1 MRNQRITFTLNEL
14 VHVLNAS
21 ADRLLRA
28 HFNLTYSQFLFLVT
42 LQSLERPTASFLA
55 ERLGVSRAAVSQRL
69 PWFEDR
75 GFLEVSRLYG
85 NNKNLSL
92 SLTNKGVNLANS
104 SADFLEREFRALFRG
119 IGSVDLKQL
128 DLTLNNI
135 KQELLLNTGAR
146 SAA

>member
-1 MRNQRITFTLNEL
+1 MKNQRITFTLNE
-14 VHVLNAS
+14 VVSVLNTS

-55 ERLGVSRAAVSQRL
+55 DCLGVSRAAVSQRL

-75 GFLEVSRLYG
+75 GFVEISKPSG
-85 NNKNLSL
+85 NNKNLSI
-92 SLTNKGVNLANS
+92 SLTKKGRGLANTS
-104 SADFLEREFRALFRG
+104 VDFLEQEFQALFRG

-128 DLTLNNI
+128 DLTLNRI
-135 KQELLLNTGAR
+135 KQGLLISEGAR
-146 SAA
+146 NAA